1 MTRQDIIENL
11 PFLANETL
19 TGAER
24 AEAEAAV
31 AEDAGLRAELE
42 ALRAMRRTMQDE
54 ELSSPG
60 EFGLAR
66 LMRGVADDAAAPA
79 PQARPWMW
87 QAAAAVL
94 LAVVLGQGFLMSRQP
109 EPGGYQLAGAPA
121 PDFVVAVQPD
131 AAESGLRALL
141 LEAGVEITA
150 GPTAL
155 GLYELSLTG
164 DVAANDAHAI
174 LTASALLESVTASGD

>member
-24 AEAEAAV
+24 AEVEAAV
-31 AEDAGLRAELE
+31 AESADLRAELE
-42 ALRAMRRTMQDE
+42 ALCALRRTLQDE
-54 ELSSPG
+54 EATSPG

-66 LMRGVADDAAAPA
+66 LMRSVAAEAPA
-79 PQARPWMW
+79 PASQARPWLW

-94 LAVVLGQGFLMSRQP
+94 LAVVLGQGFLMTRQP

-141 LEAGVEITA
+141 HEAGVEITA
-150 GPTAL
+150 GPSAL

-164 DVAANDAHAI
+164 DVAAARARAI